1 MVSGFYKVLSLF
13 FFTYVFSHQLGLVLF
28 IGFIAT
34 IVVAF

>member
-1 MVSGFYKVLSLF
+1 MVFGFYKVLSF
-13 FFTYVFSHQLGLVLF
+13 FFFNYVFPHQPGLVLF

>member
-1 MVSGFYKVLSLF
+1 MVFGFYKVLSLF
-13 FFTYVFSHQLGLVLF
+13 FLNYVFSHQPRLVLF